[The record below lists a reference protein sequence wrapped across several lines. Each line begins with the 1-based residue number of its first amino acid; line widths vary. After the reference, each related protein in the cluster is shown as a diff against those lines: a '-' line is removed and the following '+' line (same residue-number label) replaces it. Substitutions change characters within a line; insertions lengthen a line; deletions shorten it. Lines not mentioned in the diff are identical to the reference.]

1 MKEIK
6 YWVWLSMIFG
16 VESRTMWKL
25 MREFESA
32 SEAYYQLSSGSAD
45 IKLSEKYRKN
55 IKNCSVEQAESLIEQ
70 CGKSG
75 INIICY
81 SSPEYPDR
89 LRHIIDPP
97 AVLYYKGDITC
108 ICGDRIISCVGTRK
122 ASSYT
127 ISVVSEICRELA
139 GYGFTIVSGFAVGV
153 DIASHLAAVS
163 VKRPTACV
171 LGCGVDVNYPSGN
184 FQYRDSIIENGG
196 VFISEYPPGTPAYSH
211 NFPKRN
217 RILSAIGRATVVFEA
232 AIKSGSMVTASIA
245 DEQNREVFCM
255 PPADIT
261 DKRYA
266 GNIKLLRNIARPFYS
281 CEEIFDFFN
290 LKNCRDTDFIKQEI
304 SYDKPVVC
312 SFPEKKKKAVP
323 EKTRPEESVPQK
335 TEPVETIINH
345 DIETDNSLTPVQC
358 EIVRLLT
365 NCAVHIDVIAYKL
378 NMDIMELMAE
388 LTELEL
394 LDIIE
399 ALPGKLF
406 KKR

>member
-1 MKEIK
+1 M
-6 YWVWLSMIFG
+6 
-16 VESRTMWKL
+16 
-25 MREFESA
+25 
-32 SEAYYQLSSGSAD
+32 
-45 IKLSEKYRKN
+45 
-55 IKNCSVEQAESLIEQ
+55 
-70 CGKSG
+70 
-75 INIICY
+75 
-81 SSPEYPDR
+81 
-89 LRHIIDPP
+89 
-97 AVLYYKGDITC
+97 
-108 ICGDRIISCVGTRK
+108 
-122 ASSYT
+122 
-127 ISVVSEICRELA
+127 
-139 GYGFTIVSGFAVGV
+139 
-153 DIASHLAAVS
+153 
-163 VKRPTACV
+163 

-245 DEQNREVFCM
+245 DEQNREIFCM

-261 DKRYA
+261 DKRYS
-266 GNIKLLRNIARPFYS
+266 GNIKLLRNIAKPFYS
-281 CEEIFDFFN
+281 CEEIVDFFN
-290 LKNCRDTDFIKQEI
+290 LESCRDTDFIKQEI
-304 SYDKPVVC
+304 SCDKPVVC
-312 SFPEKKKKAVP
+312 SSPAKKKKAVP
-323 EKTRPEESVPQK
+323 EKTRPM
-335 TEPVETIINH
+335 ETIINH